1 MQPVPALVFA
11 AALCAPLQ
19 AQEPVVFAIDQ
30 AASQWTW
37 SGTSSLGDLLGNP
50 SNQFALSGDQVAR
63 LTAGANPVD
72 ALELLAG
79 GTAMVV
85 PDISARVPNPFPFLP
100 DLATIDIVGLVLEF
114 SSPAPAA
121 VDASGSFTID
131 VISTVFAGTVIV
143 EPLVGTPTTQDLAG
157 QASLPVPV
165 TGTLVQTGSNVR
177 LSAPISGTFDFDDAA
192 SGTSA
197 SIALDGILAGD
208 WACPAPVNY
217 CQPNPNSTGGP
228 GVIGSAGSTRLQD
241 ANFELI
247 ASGLPTGQFAYF
259 LASRTQGLVNNP
271 MGSQGVL
278 CLGGDIARFTGQ
290 VGQVVAGQFS
300 IPVDLNAIPLNPSV
314 DLQPGDTL
322 NFQCWY
328 RDANPGPTSNFT
340 DGLTVV
346 FCP

>member
-1 MQPVPALVFA
+1 MQPVHALAIA

-19 AQEPVVFAIDQ
+19 AQDPVVFTIDQ

-37 SGTSSLGDLLGNP
+37 NGTSSFGPLLGNP
-50 SNQFALSGDQVAR
+50 SNQFALSGDQVVR
-63 LTAGANPVD
+63 LTAGANPV
-72 ALELLAG
+72 ATLELLAG

-85 PDISARVPNPFPFLP
+85 PDIAARVPNPFPFLP
-100 DLATIDIVGLVLEF
+100 DLATIDIAGLVLEF
-114 SSPAPAA
+114 SAPAPAA
-121 VDASGSFTID
+121 VDASGNFTID
-131 VISTVFAGTVIV
+131 VVSTVLAGTVIV
-143 EPLVGTPTTQDLAG
+143 EPLTGGTTTQDLTG
-157 QASLPVPV
+157 QISAPVPV
-165 TGTLVQTGSNVR
+165 TGTLIQTGSDLR
-177 LSAPISGTFDFDDAA
+177 LSAPISGTFDFDDPA
-192 SGTSA
+192 SGSSA
-197 SIALDGILAGD
+197 TIELDGILAAD
-208 WACPAPVNY
+208 WNCPTPVNY

-228 GVIGSAGSTRLQD
+228 GQINFAGSTRLQD
-241 ANFELI
+241 ADFELL

-278 CLGGDIARFTGQ
+278 CLGGNIARFTGQ
-290 VGQVVAGQFS
+290 VGQVVAGQYS
-300 IPVDLNAIPLNPSV
+300 IPVDLDAIPLNPNV